1 MHELTELISKE
12 LPPDICEAGVMI
24 AVSGG
29 ADSVALLRAFVT
41 LRENQEIP
49 MFAGHLNHGLR
60 GIEADEDANWLTE
73 LCANLEIPL
82 MIGRINTAESAEK
95 QGETIEEAARNV
107 RYRFLEKTARTEN
120 CRYVA
125 VAHTADDQAETIL
138 HHILRGTGIS
148 GLRGIPQSRPL
159 SKQYFQNERD
169 DTADEIMLVRPLLSV
184 TRRKVEK
191 YLADIGQT
199 YRHDRTNDDS
209 KFTRNRIRNEL
220 IPQLQQDY
228 HPGIQDALLRLGQ
241 QAAEWEATF
250 KILATRLLD
259 EATEEN
265 TGDICRLNCGRLLKE
280 PRPLIRECLTELWK
294 RNHWPRKRMG
304 FAHWDRLA
312 ELVASPTGAVSLPS
326 GIEARRRGQLLV
338 LSSQDLP

>member
-1 MHELTELISKE
+1 MHKLTEQLVHG
-12 LPPDICEAGVMI
+12 LPQDFCEAGVMI

-29 ADSVALLRAFVT
+29 ADSAALLRAFAT
-41 LRENQEIP
+41 LWEDHEFP
-49 MFAGHLNHGLR
+49 LAAAHLNHGLR
-60 GIEADEDANWLTE
+60 GLEADEDANWLTK
-73 LCANLEIPL
+73 LCADLEIPL
-82 MIGRINTAESAEK
+82 TIGKINTAESAEK

-107 RYRFLEKTARTEN
+107 RYRFLEETARTEN

-159 SKQYFQNERD
+159 SKPQSQND
-169 DTADEIMLVRPLLSV
+169 LDGAADEIVLVRPLLSV
-184 TRRKVEK
+184 TRREVEK
-191 YLADIGQT
+191 YLTDIGQT

-228 HPGIQDALLRLGQ
+228 HPGIQDALRRLGQ

-280 PRPLIRECLTELWK
+280 PRPLVRECFTELWK
-294 RNHWPRKRMG
+294 RNRWPRKRMG

-326 GIEARRRGQLLV
+326 RIEARRRGQLLV
-338 LSSQDLP
+338 LSSQG